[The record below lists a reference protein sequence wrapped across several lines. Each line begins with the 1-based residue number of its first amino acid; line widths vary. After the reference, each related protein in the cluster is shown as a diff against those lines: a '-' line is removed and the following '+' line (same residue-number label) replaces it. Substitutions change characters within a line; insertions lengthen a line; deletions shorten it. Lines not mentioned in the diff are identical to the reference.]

1 MSILNIKL
9 LIKIQFLSKPL
20 ADRCVL
26 HYMNLTYDILLLK
39 YLNNELPVEDKFLF
53 EEKIVSDVRLSER
66 LKQLDIIPESQF
78 VKLFQAVKQ
87 KLQYR
92 NSLMS

>member
-1 MSILNIKL
+1 
-9 LIKIQFLSKPL
+9 
-20 ADRCVL
+20 
-26 HYMNLTYDILLLK
+26 MNLTYDILLLK
-39 YLNNELPVEDKFLF
+39 YLNNELPVEDKSLF

>member
-1 MSILNIKL
+1 
-9 LIKIQFLSKPL
+9 
-20 ADRCVL
+20 
-26 HYMNLTYDILLLK
+26 MNLTYDILLLK

-53 EEKIVSDVRLSER
+53 EEKIVTDVRLSER

-78 VKLFQAVKQ
+78 VKLFQALKH

-92 NSLMS
+92 NSLMP